1 MVPSCRHLGWRLRG
15 EAAHID
21 SIEAS
26 LSGWQSTLPNSSDT
40 QRIGRFAQ
48 GMPLSLPLTGFAQ
61 FLTELLGA
69 AKEPDDVNRISVLP
83 VVLSKSLSVT
93 TQRHLLALL
102 S

>member
-1 MVPSCRHLGWRLRG
+1 MFPSCRHLGWRLRG

-40 QRIGRFAQ
+40 QRISRFAQ

-69 AKEPDDVNRISVLP
+69 AKEPDDVNRMRSPSGPIKITLSHQTKTTVAVLP
-83 VVLSKSLSVT
+83 
-93 TQRHLLALL
+93 
-102 S
+102 